1 MADTNNDE
9 TIIEEARDAFEECE
23 EAETENRKNAVDDLN
38 FGRMGRQWDE
48 SDERQ
53 RAQDGRPTLVV
64 NRLPTFIRQIV
75 NDARLNKPAIKVHPV
90 DDNSDPEVAEILNGI
105 LRNIEVQSKADV
117 AYDTAIDSAVS
128 GGFGYFRID
137 IEYAHDDTFEQDIRI
152 NRIANPLTVYA
163 DPRST
168 AADSSDWNLAFVTEM
183 MKAKEF
189 EKAYPDAE
197 PVDWETMNNDEQS
210 RQWFQDN
217 SVRLAEYWTRD
228 EVVKTLLKLSSGE
241 FLYEDDFAANAE
253 FFAQAGVTVE
263 ADRKVP
269 SHRVKQCLITGAE
282 VLERT
287 EWVGRYIPIIPV
299 YGDEV
304 CIEGKR
310 YFQSLIHF
318 AKDAQRIFNY
328 WRSASTELVAL
339 APRAPY
345 IGKEGSFDEDPRW
358 ATANTQSHAY
368 LEYSGDIPPQ
378 RQPFAGIPAGAIQEA
393 MNASDDM
400 KSVMGLYD
408 ASLGARSNETSG
420 VAIKARQREGDISTF
435 HFQDNMTRAIR
446 HAGVVCL
453 DLIPHVYSEPR
464 VMRIMGEDEKP
475 QSIPVNQPIPQMQ
488 DGQPQI
494 DQEGNPVT
502 KIYDL
507 TVGKYDVTV
516 KAGPSF
522 TTRREEA
529 ANQMIEMVRAFPQ
542 AAPIMGD
549 ILADSLDWPRAD
561 EIAKRLQTLLP
572 QHLQGGEDG
581 PDPQVLAM
589 QQQMQEGLK
598 AYQAMGQ
605 ELEALKA
612 DKSIDAQKV
621 QIDAMKAQAEQVKVQ
636 IEQYRAE
643 TERYAAEAEAAKDQA
658 EAKQREMETLAAMNT
673 PQEPAPAHPPNPP
686 LEPVQVHVHGEP
698 MKARQVEV
706 VRDEFGNMV
715 GAEMTETE
723 VH

>member
-1 MADTNNDE
+1 
-9 TIIEEARDAFEECE
+9 
-23 EAETENRKNAVDDLN
+23 
-38 FGRMGRQWDE
+38 
-48 SDERQ
+48 
-53 RAQDGRPTLVV
+53 
-64 NRLPTFIRQIV
+64 
-75 NDARLNKPAIKVHPV
+75 
-90 DDNSDPEVAEILNGI
+90 
-105 LRNIEVQSKADV
+105 
-117 AYDTAIDSAVS
+117 
-128 GGFGYFRID
+128 
-137 IEYAHDDTFEQDIRI
+137 
-152 NRIANPLTVYA
+152 
-163 DPRST
+163 
-168 AADSSDWNLAFVTEM
+168 
-183 MKAKEF
+183 
-189 EKAYPDAE
+189 
-197 PVDWETMNNDEQS
+197 
-210 RQWFQDN
+210 
-217 SVRLAEYWTRD
+217 
-228 EVVKTLLKLSSGE
+228 
-241 FLYEDDFAANAE
+241 
-253 FFAQAGVTVE
+253 
-263 ADRKVP
+263 
-269 SHRVKQCLITGAE
+269 
-282 VLERT
+282 
-287 EWVGRYIPIIPV
+287 
-299 YGDEV
+299 
-304 CIEGKR
+304 
-310 YFQSLIHF
+310 
-318 AKDAQRIFNY
+318 
-328 WRSASTELVAL
+328 
-339 APRAPY
+339 
-345 IGKEGSFDEDPRW
+345 
-358 ATANTQSHAY
+358 
-368 LEYSGDIPPQ
+368 
-378 RQPFAGIPAGAIQEA
+378 
-393 MNASDDM
+393 
-400 KSVMGLYD
+400 
-408 ASLGARSNETSG
+408 
-420 VAIKARQREGDISTF
+420 
-435 HFQDNMTRAIR
+435 
-446 HAGVVCL
+446 
-453 DLIPHVYSEPR
+453 
-464 VMRIMGEDEKP
+464 MGEDEKP

-673 PQEPAPAHPPNPP
+673 PQEPAPAHPPSPP